1 MAAYRTP
8 GVYIEEIAKFPPSVA
23 QVETAIPAFIGYTE
37 KAKEEQEDL
46 TETLLM
52 VPKRIISMLEYE
64 AHFGFPQKETA
75 LGITITEVGGEK
87 SIKVTEPPAADKSP
101 FLMYYGMQMY
111 FANGGGP
118 CYIVSVSTYADA
130 LANNSVDPVQFNDLS
145 DGLITLEK
153 EDEPTLLVFPD
164 ATSLAN
170 HSDFYN
176 LYNNALG
183 QCKKLQDRF
192 SIIDTY
198 SDDEDV
204 EMNDPEGVRNI
215 ISNDIDEIKYG
226 AVYFPY
232 LDTILDYHYDE
243 NSLQITHNTD
253 QPALLSD
260 VNDSLANIIS
270 AQGGMGALVADLTAS
285 DTALQAMTAPDALTN
300 ASTITDALQPI
311 IDALTSVVDEAT
323 NIVANTNTAATNASE
338 DAAVSAAATAAAT
351 NLENG
356 VGTGSAIDTLLT
368 TLNGNVT
375 TIESATGGTAVK
387 TESTAAVAALT
398 TVDATIQVVLD
409 LIDSPIIDAI
419 TNAAVV
425 DPDAGS
431 LDGLILS
438 SIKNTD
444 SATYNN
450 IKTAINNLPLRLP
463 PSTTMAGIYARVD
476 GDRGVWKA
484 PANVS
489 VKYVVKPSKKIT
501 NDIQDRLNVDTTA
514 GKSINAIRTFTGKGT
529 LVWGSRTLAGND
541 NEWRYVPVRRFFN
554 MVEESVQQATEQ
566 FVFEPNDANTWIKVK
581 AMITNF
587 LNLQWKA
594 GALAGPTPESAY
606 YVKVGLGETMTAQ
619 DILEGKMIVEIG
631 MAAVRPAEFIILRF
645 SHKMQEA

>member
-8 GVYIEEIAKFPPSVA
+8 GVYIEEISKFPPSVA

-37 KAKEEQEDL
+37 KAKEKEEDL
-46 TETLLM
+46 TDTLHL
-52 VPKRIISMLEYE
+52 VPKRITSMLEYE
-64 AHFGFPQKETA
+64 VHFGFPKKETA
-75 LGITITEVGGEK
+75 LGITITEVLGEK
-87 SIKVTEPPAADKSP
+87 SIKVTEPATAEKSP

-118 CYIVSVSTYADA
+118 CFIVSVNTYTDA

-145 DGLITLEK
+145 DGLIALEK

-176 LYNNALG
+176 LYNNGLA

-192 SIIDTY
+192 TIIDTY
-198 SDDEDV
+198 TDDEDV
-204 EMNDPEGVRNI
+204 EMNDPEGVRNV
-215 ISNDIDEIKYG
+215 ISSDVEEIKYG
-226 AVYFPY
+226 AVYFPH

-253 QPALLSD
+253 EPALLSD
-260 VNDSLANIIS
+260 VNDSLANITDT
-270 AQGGMGALVADLTAS
+270 QGGMGALVTDLTTA
-285 DTALQAMTAPDALTN
+285 DTALQPMTAPDALTN

-311 IDALTSVVDEAT
+311 IDALTSVVDDAT
-323 NIVANTNTAATNASE
+323 NIVANTNTAANNANE
-338 DAAVSAAATAAAT
+338 DPTVSAAATTAANDLAAAV
-351 NLENG
+351 E
-356 VGTGSAIDTLLT
+356 TGSAIDTLLT
-368 TLNGNVT
+368 TLNENVT

-398 TVDATIQVVLD
+398 TVDATIQVVVD

-438 SIKNTD
+438 AIKSTD

-476 GDRGVWKA
+476 SSRGVWKA

-489 VKYVVKPSKKIT
+489 VKYIVKPSKKIT
-501 NDIQDRLNVDTTA
+501 NDIQDRLNVDTQA

-529 LVWGSRTLAGND
+529 LVWGARTLAGND

-554 MVEESVQQATEQ
+554 MVEESVQKATEQ
-566 FVFEPNDANTWIKVK
+566 FVFEPNDANTWTKVK

-606 YVKVGLGETMTAQ
+606 YVKIGLGETMTAQ

-631 MAAVRPAEFIILRF
+631 MAAVRPAEFIILKF

>member
-1 MAAYRTP
+1 MANYRTP
-8 GVYIEEIAKFPPSVA
+8 GVYIEEISKFPPSVA
-23 QVETAIPAFIGYTE
+23 QVETAIPAFVGYTE
-37 KAKEEQEDL
+37 KAKEKEEDL
-46 TETLLM
+46 SETLHR
-52 VPKRIISMLEYE
+52 VPKRITSMLEYE
-64 AHFGFPQKETA
+64 VHFGFPKKETA
-75 LGITITEVGGEK
+75 LGIIITETDGEK
-87 SIKVTEPPAADKSP
+87 SIKVTEATMANKSP

-118 CYIVSVSTYADA
+118 CYIVSVNSYEDA
-130 LANNSVDPVQFNDLS
+130 IANNSVSPVQFADLS
-145 DGLITLEK
+145 EGLTTLEK

-176 LYNNALG
+176 LYNNALA

-192 SIIDTY
+192 TIIDTY
-198 SDDEDV
+198 TDDEDI
-204 EMNDPEGVRNI
+204 EMNAPEGVRNV
-215 ISNDIDEIKYG
+215 ISSDLEEIKYG

-232 LDTILDYHYDE
+232 LDSILDYHYDE
-243 NSLQITHNTD
+243 NSLQITHNTN
-253 QPALLSD
+253 QPSLLSD
-260 VNDSLANIIS
+260 TNVSLTNIS
-270 AQGGMGALVADLTAS
+270 DERSGMGALVANLTTA
-285 DTALQAMTAPDALTN
+285 DTALQALSAPEALAN
-300 ASTITDALQPI
+300 ASTVTQTLQPI
-311 IDALTSVVDEAT
+311 VDSLMAIADAANNVV
-323 NIVANTNTAATNASE
+323 NNANSAAKNANE
-338 DAAVSAAATAAAT
+338 DAAVSAGAASAATD
-351 NLENG
+351 LENG
-356 VGTGSAIDTLLT
+356 IGEASAINTLINS
-368 TLNGNVT
+368 LNGHLE
-375 TIESATGGTAVK
+375 TIEAATGGTAVK
-387 TESTAAVAALT
+387 TESAAAVAALT
-398 TVDATIQVVLD
+398 GVENTIQAIEG
-409 LIDSPIIDAI
+409 LIAPAVIDAI
-419 TNAAVV
+419 TAASAV
-425 DPDAGS
+425 DPDAGP
-431 LDGLILS
+431 LDGYMLGE
-438 SIKNTD
+438 IKNTD

-476 GDRGVWKA
+476 SARGVWKA

-489 VKYVVKPSKKIT
+489 VKYIVKPSKKIT

-529 LVWGSRTLAGND
+529 LVWGARTLAGND

-566 FVFEPNDANTWIKVK
+566 FVFEPNDANTWTKVK

-606 YVKVGLGETMTAQ
+606 YVKIGLGETMTAQ

-631 MAAVRPAEFIILRF
+631 MAAVRPAEFIVLKF